1 LLRAASPC
9 GYMPKVARRTAPHI
23 ALLTTTKRT
32 GSRCAAAAWCT
43 ATGLAKR
50 YEPSPKT
57 ATTCRSGSASLTPS
71 AAPAPQ
77 PSPAAGLDPKK
88 LPGLSEKLLVSHHD
102 NNYGG
107 AVKNLNKVEEELS
120 KVGRDTPGFTV
131 AGLEAAKL
139 KFTNSMI
146 LHELYF
152 ENLGGDGKA
161 PGPQTERI
169 LVQAYGSRARW
180 EELFRALGNSLGGG
194 SGWAILDWDFH
205 AHGPRTYWAG
215 DHTNAVASAAPLL
228 VMDMYEHAYAM
239 DYGASAKDYIDAFFK
254 NINWP
259 EVDRRVRA
267 WGRGP

>member
-1 LLRAASPC
+1 
-9 GYMPKVARRTAPHI
+9 MMTRREVLVGSMLIGGTAMGQPSG
-23 ALLTTTKRT
+23 KS
-32 GSRCAAAAWCT
+32 GET
-43 ATGLAKR
+43 ATRGDAFLGKHAI
-50 YEPSPKT
+50 
-57 ATTCRSGSASLTPS
+57 
-71 AAPAPQ
+71 Q
-77 PSPAAGLDPKK
+77 PLPFDPKK

-120 KVGRDTPGFTV
+120 KVGPDTPGFTV

-161 PGPQTERI
+161 PGPQTERM

-215 DHTNAVASAAPLL
+215 DHTNAVASGAPLL
-228 VMDMYEHAYAM
+228 VMDMYEHAYAI

-254 NINWP
+254 NIQWA
-259 EVDRRVRA
+259 EVERRLGRA
-267 WGRGP
+267 QKGDAALRG

>member
-1 LLRAASPC
+1 
-9 GYMPKVARRTAPHI
+9 MMTRRDVLVGSMLIGGTAMGQPSG
-23 ALLTTTKRT
+23 KS
-32 GSRCAAAAWCT
+32 GET
-43 ATGLAKR
+43 ATRGDALFGKHVIQ
-50 YEPSPKT
+50 PLPFDPTKL
-57 ATTCRSGSASLTPS
+57 SGF
-71 AAPAPQ
+71 
-77 PSPAAGLDPKK
+77 
-88 LPGLSEKLLVSHHD
+88 SEKLLASHHD

-152 ENLGGDGKA
+152 GNLGGDGKA
-161 PGPQTERI
+161 PGPQTER
-169 LVQAYGSRARW
+169 LLAQAYGSHARW

-205 AHGPRTYWAG
+205 AHGPRIYWAG
-215 DHTNAVASAAPLL
+215 DHTNAVASGAPLL
-228 VMDMYEHAYAM
+228 VMDMYEHAYAI

-254 NINWP
+254 NIQWA
-259 EVDRRVRA
+259 EVERRLGRA
-267 WGRGP
+267 QKGDAALRG